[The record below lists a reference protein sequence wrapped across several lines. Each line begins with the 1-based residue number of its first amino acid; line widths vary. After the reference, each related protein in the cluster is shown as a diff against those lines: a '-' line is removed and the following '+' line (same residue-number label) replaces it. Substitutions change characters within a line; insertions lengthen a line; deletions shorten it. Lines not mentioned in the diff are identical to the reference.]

1 MGYNENKVVI
11 KQFKKR
17 FQGDSWMEDSNFME
31 KVINLSV
38 KIINEITKK
47 MSEYR

>member
-1 MGYNENKVVI
+1 
-11 KQFKKR
+11 
-17 FQGDSWMEDSNFME
+17 MEDSNFME